1 MKNTPDAARI
11 VSAWLHAWNMRCC
24 PPDAVLAGSGGP
36 ELEAHLDI
44 CPLCRQT
51 RADGL
56 PPMDIGLEAADLAGR
71 QIPRAGEL
79 WSLAGALAGWGPKCR
94 YYNPPVVLVTGLED
108 DGAVSVV
115 QTFGDP
121 VLAGPGDIL
130 FENHITGFAEP
141 WNRYTVREGDL
152 ELFLGRVSEKWL
164 SSVTDGMETPVSA
177 VEPGSLLWFFRHME
191 VETGWYFAS
200 QAIAGLLNGEDA
212 GVLCSLDP
220 ASLARDLGRL
230 PLILPDGVAD
240 GSMPTLLAHTMPADD
255 LLPHA
260 AADRK
265 QEETWILKFI
275 VSRGRI
281 RDVQVVP
288 AMVTLQAEED
298 GVMRVSGHCDPQQV
312 ATGEWL
318 FRWQSAHWS
327 VSPLAGQYGVD
338 NGVFWAAFSVDGLAD
353 PSQGELVIRVLVT
366 E

>member
-1 MKNTPDAARI
+1 MKKTTDASRI
-11 VSAWLHAWNMRCC
+11 VLAWLHAWNMRCC

-44 CPLCRQT
+44 CPLCRQA
-51 RADGL
+51 REDGL
-56 PPMDIGLEAADLAGR
+56 SPIDIGLQAKDIARR
-71 QIPRAGEL
+71 QEPASGEL
-79 WSLAGALAGWGPKCR
+79 WSLAGDLAGWGPKCR
-94 YYNPPVVLVTGLED
+94 YYTPPVVLVTGLTP

-121 VLAGPGDIL
+121 LLAGPGDVPLGGGI
-130 FENHITGFAEP
+130 IGFAEP
-141 WNRYTVREGDL
+141 WNRYTLRKEDL
-152 ELFLGRVSEKWL
+152 ELLLGA
-164 SSVTDGMETPVSA
+164 VTGECLRQVTACPDTPAASPQ
-177 VEPGSLLWFFRHME
+177 PGSLLWFFRHME

-200 QAIAGLLNGEDA
+200 QAIAGLLDGEDA

-298 GVMRVSGHCDPQQV
+298 GVMLVSGHCDPQQV

-318 FRWQSAHWS
+318 FRWQSARWS

-353 PSQGELVIRVLVT
+353 PLQGELVIRVLVT